1 VLSSNPPE
9 KLSDEP
15 PESFSPNRANTV
27 FLILIEPKKIL
38 KKYQTFFIYPIDI

>member
-1 VLSSNPPE
+1 VLRSNLPE

-27 FLILIEPKKIL
+27 FLILIEPKKIF
-38 KKYQTFFIYPIDI
+38 KKILNFFYLSY